1 MYQRRTHPPNDSCP
15 VGRRIGCDL
24 YHIAK
29 DLVETSGST
38 CPYSAGV
45 VAQITSGTAFDK
57 HGRPFRRRNYIPGI
71 VVVAALA
78 VVTLVVWVI
87 AFNQPTD
94 THQLAAC
101 NPPPPVANATQT
113 ALGEQVTTATM
124 SDVTPAKLAD
134 TKIRVL
140 NASGQGGQAAE
151 VAGALRDLGYAP
163 PTAGNDTVY
172 ENTRLE
178 CQGQIRFGP
187 SGRAAAA
194 ALWLVTPCTELF
206 EDQRPDDTVDLAI
219 GTEFSEVSHNDDIDA
234 VLASLRPDATQPAES
249 TLLKKIHSAA
259 C

>member
-1 MYQRRTHPPNDSCP
+1 M
-15 VGRRIGCDL
+15 
-24 YHIAK
+24 
-29 DLVETSGST
+29 
-38 CPYSAGV
+38 

-57 HGRPFRRRNYIPGI
+57 HGRPFRRRNFIPG
-71 VVVAALA
+71 VALLGALA
-78 VVTLVVWVI
+78 VVALVAWVI
-87 AFNQPTD
+87 AFSQTTD
-94 THQLAAC
+94 VKQAAVC

-113 ALGEQVTTATM
+113 ALGEQVPAATM
-124 SDVTPAKLAD
+124 TDVAPAKLAD

-163 PTAGNDTVY
+163 PSAGNDTVY

-187 SGRAAAA
+187 AGQAAAA
-194 ALWLVTPCTELF
+194 ALWLVAPCTELYQ
-206 EDQRPDDTVDLAI
+206 DSRGDDTVDLAI

-234 VLASLRPDATQPAES
+234 VLASLRPDATQPADS
-249 TLLKKIHSAA
+249 ALLQKIHTAA